1 MNNPVIVVTDLYHP
15 PQDPGDNFD
24 LITAFALP
32 GVDLKAVIL
41 DVTEEY
47 RHIYEEH
54 PIGDYHDRRG
64 PREPGIIPVSQLCYL
79 FGRNVPYA
87 MGPFRRMRSPEDT
100 FEDAPKAQQL
110 GIQLILDTLRAS
122 TRPVQILSFGSART
136 IAAAYNR
143 EPDLMRAKVGRI
155 HLSAG
160 SDTDG
165 YLSNRPGVVEWNI
178 HLDPHAVVRLL
189 RSDLPVAIYPC
200 ATHEGGFAYGRHNSY
215 WKLPNLEFIRDMQPE
230 LARYLCYAFSR
241 SGRVDFLRALE
252 EDPPQGLLDQVCA
265 SHHHV
270 WETAVWINASGSRL
284 VRRADGTYRIVHHTQ
299 LQPGDT
305 ILPNELLPCT
315 VNVHDDGR
323 FAFEIIGE
331 GAAGDEAKPAGCAVS
346 SGPSNFWIYDRHDPY
361 ENEAALRE
369 ALPALYRSFRV

>member
-32 GVDLKAVIL
+32 GVDLKAIIL
-41 DVTEEY
+41 DVTGEY
-47 RHIYEEH
+47 RHTYEEH
-54 PIGDYHDRRG
+54 PIGDYHDLKG
-64 PREPGIIPVSQLCYL
+64 PREPGIIPVNQLCYL
-79 FGRNVPYA
+79 FGRNIPYA
-87 MGPFRRMRSPEDT
+87 IGPYRRMRSPEDT
-100 FEDAPKAQQL
+100 LDDAPKAQQL
-110 GIQLILDTLRAS
+110 GVELILDTLRQS
-122 TRPVQILSFGSART
+122 DEPVEILSFGSART
-136 IAAAYNR
+136 ISVAYNR
-143 EPDLMRAKVGRI
+143 DPELMRAKVKRI

-215 WKLPNLEFIRDMQPE
+215 WKLPNLEFIREMAPE
-230 LARYLCYAFSR
+230 LARYLCYAIAR

-252 EDPPQGLLDQVCA
+252 QDPPQGLMDEVGA
-265 SHHHV
+265 RHHHV
-270 WETAVWINASGSRL
+270 WETAIWLNASNSHL
-284 VRRADGTYRIVHHTQ
+284 VRRTDGSHRIVHHSQ
-299 LQPGDT
+299 LRPGDT
-305 ILPNELLPCT
+305 ILPNELRPCT
-315 VNVHDDGR
+315 VRVHDDGR
-323 FAFEIIGE
+323 YAFEIVEGE
-331 GAAGDEAKPAGCAVS
+331 GGGEG
-346 SGPSNFWIYDRHDPY
+346 NFWIYDRHEPY

-369 ALPALYRSFRV
+369 ALPALYCSFRV